1 VAILDGVVQSRLAFN
16 VLSRREEK
24 ISLLLKRPSLT
35 SLTVLKQS
43 RQNNNNL
50 HERSS
55 LKAFFSLI
63 FQAFIA
69 FFSKLKGF

>member
-1 VAILDGVVQSRLAFN
+1 MAWCKA
-16 VLSRREEK
+16 VLPSTSCQGEKKK
-24 ISLLLKRPSLT
+24 ISILLKRSSLE
-35 SLTVLKQS
+35 SLTVPKQS
-43 RQNNNNL
+43 RRKKNNL

-63 FQAFIA
+63 FQAFLA